1 MNAGGDDRLHLRMYG
16 ADDIMNSHSDLHH
29 ADNHLAER
37 YHGLD
42 LLRSLAMLMGIVFH
56 APQFYYIPE
65 MADGFRDF
73 GISTKMI
80 PEMDY
85 WLQILVQWSHSW
97 RMTVFFIISGFF
109 ALMVFQR
116 KGIAHLVRDR
126 VTRLGLT
133 LLLFA
138 TLYDMLDGRF
148 DGQLM
153 HIWFIY
159 YLLIF
164 TLIASLLWKV
174 TSSPAGAG
182 QTAPPGRLLTGLL
195 IAFIPVKMVC
205 DLLDGGT
212 LGIAVS
218 YGDIRPGGFLY
229 FAFCF
234 LTGAALFTRRQM
246 LDRLASKPVMLAI
259 GAVALISFA
268 GAFTYVD
275 GVFGHRRTPSASM
288 ADAVI
293 GSAFAATSAL
303 SWSLFL
309 LGITHAVV
317 KRGNALVRWLVELSY
332 PVYLVHLLPAM
343 IVSAAL
349 IGMGYGQPAVVAGTV
364 CATFII
370 SVIVYYLLIKFTPLS
385 WIINGYHK
393 SWLMLPRSR

>member
-1 MNAGGDDRLHLRMYG
+1 MDMQPVQE
-16 ADDIMNSHSDLHH
+16 H
-29 ADNHLAER
+29 ADNHDAGR

-73 GISTKMI
+73 GISTGMI
-80 PEMDY
+80 PEMDL
-85 WLQILVQWSHSW
+85 WLQILVQWSHGW

-126 VTRLGLT
+126 MTRLGLT
-133 LLLFA
+133 LILFA

-148 DGQLM
+148 DGKLN

-164 TLIASLLWKV
+164 TLIASLFWKM
-174 TSSPAGAG
+174 TSSPAAVG
-182 QTAPPGRLLTGLL
+182 QAEPRDRTLIALL
-195 IAFIPVKMVC
+195 IGFVPVKMVC
-205 DLLDGGT
+205 DLLDGGA

-218 YGDIRPGGFLY
+218 YGDIRPGGLLY
-229 FAFCF
+229 FAYCF
-234 LTGAALFTRRQM
+234 LAGAALFTRRQM

-268 GAFTYVD
+268 IAFIHVD

-288 ADAVI
+288 TDAVI
-293 GSAFAATSAL
+293 GSAAGAASAL

-309 LGITHAVV
+309 LGVTHAVV
-317 KRGNALVRWLVELSY
+317 GRGNALVRWLVELSY
-332 PVYLVHLLPAM
+332 PIYLVHLLPVM
-343 IVSAAL
+343 VVSATL
-349 IGMGYGQPAVVAGTV
+349 IGMGYGQPAVVAATV

-370 SVIVYYLLIKFTPLS
+370 SVLVYYLLIKFTPLS

-393 SWLMLPRSR
+393 SWLKLPR